1 MARGSRSRPSRT
13 DRDNG
18 REVAASP
25 PGGFWVWGAAPER
38 TRCRVAGMEL
48 ASPSLTSDAAG
59 GIFIGSPRGRHGGI
73 DPDLGLRPH
82 PLRPAGDF
90 HRSPSRLNQGFRSVE
105 DRSPSKPWKAESIL
119 VVSDRTPKFRPDPS
133 TGFGHAGGRE
143 HPLNLVDR
151 ALGISEPTGL
161 GKPITL
167 GARSSVPGS

>member
-1 MARGSRSRPSRT
+1 MARGSGSRPSRT

-25 PGGFWVWGAAPER
+25 LGGFWVWGAAPER
-38 TRCRVAGMEL
+38 PRCRVACMEL
-48 ASPSLTSDAAG
+48 ASACLTSDAAG
-59 GIFIGSPRGRHGGI
+59 EIFMGSPRGRRRGI

-119 VVSDRTPKFRPDPS
+119 VVADRTPRFRPDPS
-133 TGFGHAGGRE
+133 TGLGHAGGRE

-151 ALGISEPTGL
+151 AFGISETTVPGEL
-161 GKPITL
+161 ITL